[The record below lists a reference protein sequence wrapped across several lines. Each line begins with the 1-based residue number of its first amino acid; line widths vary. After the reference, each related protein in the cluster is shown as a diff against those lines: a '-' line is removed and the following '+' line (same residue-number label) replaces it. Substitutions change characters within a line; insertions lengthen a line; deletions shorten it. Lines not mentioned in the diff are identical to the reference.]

1 MMDSKENTD
10 GVPQLSDLKMLLMVN
25 WHQKLKKKLMV
36 TWSTGVLYS
45 NTGQQMKVHSVK
57 QEIVP
62 IKCNCN
68 TLLYV
73 GNVTTRK

>member
-36 TWSTGVLYS
+36 T
-45 NTGQQMKVHSVK
+45 
-57 QEIVP
+57 
-62 IKCNCN
+62 
-68 TLLYV
+68 
-73 GNVTTRK
+73 